1 MFHLFLSHSDPAEGP
16 FLEPARRY
24 HACAELQI
32 KSKTYIVVTGGST
45 HDDYLKDTK
54 ILDKSD
60 LDTGFFEGEDL
71 PVHLQNHRMISA
83 PDKKSV
89 YVLGGIDKTNAEGA
103 EESSKIY
110 QFTCGDDIGSC
121 QWKESGVTLKYARD
135 RMSVMAVPDSFV
147 EEACQP

>member
-1 MFHLFLSHSDPAEGP
+1 M
-16 FLEPARRY
+16 EPARRY

-32 KSKTYIVVTGGST
+32 KSKTYIVVTGGRT
-45 HDDYLKDTK
+45 ATEWLKDTK

-71 PVHLQNHRMISA
+71 PVHLQHHRMISA

-89 YVLGGIDKTNAEGA
+89 FVLGGVDKTNA

-121 QWKESGVTLKYARD
+121 QWQDSGVTLKYARD
-135 RMSVMAVPDSFV
+135 RMVTIAVRIHL
-147 EEACQP
+147 

>member
-32 KSKTYIVVTGGST
+32 KSKTYIVVTGGRTS
-45 HDDYLKDTK
+45 DGYLKETR
-54 ILDKSD
+54 ILDKMD
-60 LDTGFFEGEDL
+60 LDTGFFDGQDL
-71 PVHLQNHRMISA
+71 PVTLEHHRMISA

-121 QWKESGVTLKYARD
+121 QWKESGVTMKYARD